1 MTALIRTFRLELC
14 SVPKQAETHAQAI
27 FNVLARWRR

>member
-1 MTALIRTFRLELC
+1 
-14 SVPKQAETHAQAI
+14 VPKQAETHAQAI